1 MELKKKINIIPI
13 IQLVASLVALIVEEP
28 GKGEEKKKKAVTMI
42 KDLLKSSG
50 INIPEPFLSL
60 ILPIVIDKAVD
71 ILNKTLWKVQN

>member
-60 ILPIVIDKAVD
+60 ILPIIIDKAVD

>member
-50 INIPEPFLSL
+50 IHIPEPFLSL

-71 ILNKTLWKVQN
+71 ILNQTIWKVQN